1 MWLFNM
7 AAAPESVWSVDC
19 GLLTPLLI
27 YVFFCLNILVVLVVA
42 AMLFHLMVILSR
54 CVGIE
59 FMFDAPQ
66 EEGARGQAQNRGEG
80 AAKQNAGVET
90 RSRTRTRAGPSVLPL
105 HGSALLDP

>member
-1 MWLFNM
+1 MFVFNM
-7 AAAPESVWSVDC
+7 AAAPESVWSLTSW
-19 GLLTPLLI
+19 GLLTPAI
-27 YVFFCLNILVVLVVA
+27 VYVFFCLPLVVA
-42 AMLFHLMVILSR
+42 AMLFLLMPILGR

-66 EEGARGQAQNRGEG
+66 EEGARGQAQNRGEA

-105 HGSALLDP
+105 HGSALPNP